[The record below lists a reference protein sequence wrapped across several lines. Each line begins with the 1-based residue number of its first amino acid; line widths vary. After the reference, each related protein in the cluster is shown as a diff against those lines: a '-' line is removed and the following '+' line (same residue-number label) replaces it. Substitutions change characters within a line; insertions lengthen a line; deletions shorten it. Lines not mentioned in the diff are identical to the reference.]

1 MILKVVTEVSLD
13 FDLIGQSEVTTSLK
27 YFTVV
32 NLVFIF
38 VPFLSKCFID
48 FVGMEDVQTVVH
60 LSGHSCNMS
69 VSFFNVDD

>member
-48 FVGMEDVQTVVH
+48 FVGMEDI
-60 LSGHSCNMS
+60 
-69 VSFFNVDD
+69 

>member
-13 FDLIGQSEVTTSLK
+13 FDLIGQSKVTTSLK
-27 YFTVV
+27 YFMVV

-48 FVGMEDVQTVVH
+48 IVGMEDI
-60 LSGHSCNMS
+60 
-69 VSFFNVDD
+69 